1 MVSMAMAVLL
11 AAIDMGADLPGDLV
25 GGGVALLPGLGVA
38 HLPGHLPLVGL
49 GHLVALS
56 LHMLLADGAGGVT
69 SVTGLSRP
77 LAVVTSIAVTS
88 GDNLGVVTNNSGA
101 VVDLGVGL
109 GALGGE
115 GVLALLDIG
124 GVHNSLA
131 HGPGDLTGVLLGD
144 LVALLLH
151 MLLALGAGAVS
162 MVTSLGISLS
172 LSLAVM
178 SVSNNLGVMT
188 DNSGAVVNLLGH
200 GVAVLGHDV
209 LALLDVGGVNN
220 GVVLLVAD
228 LPLVL
233 DGPLV
238 ALLVGLAEALEV
250 VVGGVS
256 VSGLGLGI
264 GVPLGVVTS
273 VDELRVVTNNGG
285 AVVNLLAGLAAVL
298 GHDVGALLD
307 VGGVHNNVILLMADV
322 LVVSLALLVVDGV
335 VDDVALDVVPLA
347 VTMTVTSMRGVS
359 HGGGQGGSGEEEG
372 GADSVHHDQNWEYF
386 FPPTL

>member
-1 MVSMAMAVLL
+1 MAVLL
-11 AAIDMGADLPGDLV
+11 AIDMGADLPGDLV

-77 LAVVTSIAVTS
+77 LAIVSSIAVTS
-88 GDNLGVVTNNSGA
+88 GNNLGVVTNNSGA

-115 GVLALLDIG
+115 GVLTLLDIG

-131 HGPGDLTGVLLGD
+131 HGPGDLAGVLLGD

-200 GVAVLGHDV
+200 GVAVLGDDV
-209 LALLDVGGVNN
+209 LALLYVGGVHD

-256 VSGLGLGI
+256 VSGLGLS
-264 GVPLGVVTS
+264 VPLGVVTS

-285 AVVNLLAGLAAVL
+285 AVVDLLAGLAAVL

-322 LVVSLALLVVDGV
+322 LVVSLAVLVVDGV
-335 VDDVALDVVPLA
+335 VDDVALDIVPLA
-347 VTMTVTSMRGVS
+347 VTMTVTSVRGVS

-372 GADSVHHDQNWEYF
+372 GADSVHHDQIWEYF